1 MTNPGVQRRTALMAP
16 VLTMAW
22 ALALAAALAACLAP
36 TGAAAQEPAGA
47 IAPGDVLQMTVPG
60 RPDLDRTLVVARD
73 GTVEI
78 PQVGEIR
85 LAGLGLAEA
94 GTVLKQRLRLIAPS
108 LDTVEVARTEAASF
122 RIYVLGEVGQ
132 AGMHEFSTPPSIWDV
147 MRTAGGPLRSADLR
161 KARVIREEPGGPRTI
176 AMDLAGL
183 LDGEGFPQDELHNGD
198 TLVVPALPAGV
209 SGVAAARGVKV
220 FGGVAVPSVVP
231 VEEPTPLMDVLMLAG
246 SPTADANLKKIW
258 WVRAVDGTDRAQ
270 LVNLRLFLEKGDP
283 AGNPEILPGD
293 TVNVTL
299 SKPGRIQT
307 TFGFLLGTAAT
318 IAAIMVAANQN

>member
-1 MTNPGVQRRTALMAP
+1 MTNPGVQRRTAHTAP
-16 VLTMAW
+16 VLTVAL
-22 ALALAAALAACLAP
+22 ALALAAALPGA
-36 TGAAAQEPAGA
+36 TGALAQEPGGA

-85 LAGLGLAEA
+85 LEGLGLAEA
-94 GTVLKQRLRLIAPS
+94 GIVLKQRLRLLAPT
-108 LDTVEVARTEAASF
+108 LDTVEVARTEAVSF
-122 RIYVLGEVGQ
+122 RVYVIGEVGR
-132 AGMHEFSTPPSIWDV
+132 AGLHEFPTPPTVWDV
-147 MRTAGGPLRSADLR
+147 MRAAGGPLRSADLR
-161 KARVIREEPGGPRTI
+161 KARIIRDDEVGPRTLP
-176 AMDLAGL
+176 MDLSGL
-183 LDGEGFPQDELHNGD
+183 LEGVGFPEDELRNGD

-209 SGVAAARGVKV
+209 SGVAATRGVKV

-258 WVRAVDGTDRAQ
+258 WVHAADGADRAQ

-299 SKPGRIQT
+299 SKPSRIQT